1 MIESADN
8 TTGTPVA
15 DPTDPSAEF
24 LKLAQRAHEQSESF
38 LEASQMQRWRR
49 NYSRAQSEHPDGS
62 KYLSA
67 AYQNRSR
74 HFRGKTEA
82 SIRKNEAAMAVALFS
97 NHDVVSIRATNG
109 ASETTAEILHKLVNN
124 QLDESVKWFMISLG
138 AYHEAMIAGNVVSK
152 NYWKYDRDADG
163 TVHEDQMAIDLV
175 PLENCKISPQA
186 NWIDPINTSPYW
198 IVEWPMFIYDIKE
211 RMKADWIEYSEQ
223 QIQAACVKFKQNNM
237 KSARQGREQTAA
249 EDAAKSAVT
258 DFDYVYVHENFI
270 KRDGKDWFFYT
281 LGKELILSE
290 PIPVREAFPH
300 LKPRKRPYTWGTIT
314 IEPHKVYRR
323 SLVDRVA
330 SAQDLSNEIGNLRV
344 DNVKQV
350 LNKRKYVQRF
360 MGVDYQALKSSVPGG
375 MVLMDDINAVKPE
388 DTIDVTGSSYQEQ
401 AVINSDFDEL
411 SGTFSAS
418 SVATNRQLNETVGGM
433 TLLEGNANTLTEYQ
447 LRVLVETWVEPVL
460 IDAVDMVKFYE
471 DDAKIQE
478 VLGDPSVTNES
489 LQASVKVRADVGFGS
504 TDPNGKVQKLMAGV
518 STTMQLPQAAAKLD
532 QVAVAREIYSILGFN
547 DGKKFLP
554 DDAEQPEDPRV
565 AELTAVVQQLQQV
578 IQTKQ
583 VEGQQQMQLE
593 VQRGKNRL
601 TEAVVK
607 TTNDRQIRL
616 TEMALN
622 RGIKLKELEAKTGV
636 DSGKINLEYL
646 KEINRRQDVANQQKE
661 LNYKIQ
667 TGNEGI

>member
-1 MIESADN
+1 MIETAAD
-8 TTGTPVA
+8 TTGAPV

-24 LKLAQRAHEQSESF
+24 LRLARRAHEQSESF
-38 LEASQMQRWRR
+38 LEASQMRRWRR

-97 NHDVVSIRATNG
+97 NHDVVSITGDQSVAP
-109 ASETTAEILHKLVNN
+109 SLHKLVNN
-124 QLDESVKWFMISLG
+124 HLDESIKWFMISLG

-152 NYWKYDRDADG
+152 NYWNYDRDADG
-163 TVHEDQMAIDLV
+163 TVHVDQAAIDLV

-186 NWIDPINTSPYW
+186 NWLDPINTSPFL

-211 RMKADWIEYSEQ
+211 RMKADWILYTDQE
-223 QIQAACVKFKQNNM
+223 IQSACVKFKQNNM

-249 EDAAKSAVT
+249 EDAAVSAVT
-258 DFDYVYVHENFI
+258 DFDFVYVHENFI
-270 KRDGKDWFFYT
+270 KRDGEDWFFYT
-281 LGKELILSE
+281 LGKELMLSQ
-290 PIPVREAFPH
+290 PIPVIEAFPH

-323 SLVDRVA
+323 SLVDRV
-330 SAQDLSNEIGNLRV
+330 SGAQDLSNEIGNLRV

-375 MVLMDDINAVKPE
+375 MVMMDDINAVKPE

-411 SGTFSAS
+411 SGTFSSS

-433 TLLEGNANTLTEYQ
+433 ALLEGNANTLTEYQ

-460 IDAVDMVKFYE
+460 RDLVDMVKFYE

-478 VLGDPSVTNES
+478 VLGDPSITSET
-489 LQASVKVRADVGFGS
+489 LQAPVKVRADVGFGA
-504 TDPNGKVQKLMAGV
+504 TDPNGKVQKLIAGV
-518 STTMQLPQAAAKLD
+518 QTALQLPAAAAILD
-532 QVAVAREIYSILGFN
+532 QVAVSRELFSILGFN

-554 DDAEQPEDPRV
+554 DDAEQPEDPRI
-565 AELTAVVQQLQQV
+565 AELTAMVQQLQQV

-583 VEGQQQMQLE
+583 VEGQMQMQLE

-601 TEAVVK
+601 TEAAVK

-622 RGIKLKELEAKTGV
+622 RGIKLAELERQTGV

-646 KEINRRQDVANQQKE
+646 KEINRRMDITNQQKE
-661 LNYKIQ
+661 LAYKVQ